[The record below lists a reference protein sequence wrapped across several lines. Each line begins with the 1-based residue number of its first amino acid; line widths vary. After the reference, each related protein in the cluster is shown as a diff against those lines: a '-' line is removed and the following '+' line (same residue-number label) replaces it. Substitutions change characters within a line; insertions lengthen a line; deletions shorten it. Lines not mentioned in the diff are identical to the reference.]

1 MRFLLLAQ
9 RYGTRCQKARSR
21 LLKKLKK
28 HAKEDLQKRLK
39 GALLDILKTEENYKI
54 MANLK
59 KTFTYIFYIYIQ
71 IGIYNN

>member
-9 RYGTRCQKARSR
+9 RYGARCQKASSR

-28 HAKEDLQKRLK
+28 HAKEYLYKRLK
-39 GALLDILKTEENYKI
+39 GALLNILKTEGNYAENYKI

-59 KTFTYIFYIYIQ
+59 KNIYLYLLYIHAD
-71 IGIYNN
+71 